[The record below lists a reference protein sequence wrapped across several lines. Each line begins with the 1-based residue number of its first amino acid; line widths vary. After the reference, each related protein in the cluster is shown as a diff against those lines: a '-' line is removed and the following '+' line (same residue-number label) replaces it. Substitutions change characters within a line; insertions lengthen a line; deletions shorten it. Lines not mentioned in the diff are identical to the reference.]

1 MDPSGLFWA
10 NAWTFQPRRWPGGKT
25 AGVEAWIAGQPI
37 AVTEVSRF
45 GFVIV
50 QRA

>member
-1 MDPSGLFWA
+1 MDLSDLFFGKCLDLPA
-10 NAWTFQPRRWPGGKT
+10 SALAGGKT
-25 AGVEAWIAGQPI
+25 AGVEAWIADQPI